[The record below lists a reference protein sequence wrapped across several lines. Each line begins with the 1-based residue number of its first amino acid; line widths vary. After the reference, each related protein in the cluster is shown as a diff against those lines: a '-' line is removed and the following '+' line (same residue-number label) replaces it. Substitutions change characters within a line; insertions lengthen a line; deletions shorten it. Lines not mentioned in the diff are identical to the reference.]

1 MSDNLDDLRR
11 LVADLST
18 APERARGEI
27 QQVVSKGA
35 LNIKGDWRDRVSG
48 LHRLKHL
55 RYAVDYDLLHDVDSI
70 GADIGYNRA
79 RVQAPLGNIE
89 EFGTA
94 NTPGHLDGQHALDT
108 EEPKFI
114 AALED
119 VAEGAV
125 LS

>member
-1 MSDNLDDLRR
+1 MTDDLGDLRK
-11 LVADLST
+11 LVADLSA

-35 LNIKGDWRDRVSG
+35 LNIKNDWRGRVSG

-55 RYAVDYDLLHDVDSI
+55 QYAVNYGLIHEVDSI
-70 GADIGYNRA
+70 GADIGYDRA

-94 NTPGHLDGQHALDT
+94 DAPGHLDGQHALDT
-108 EEPKFI
+108 EEPKFL
-114 AALED
+114 AALKD
-119 VAEGAV
+119 TAERSV
-125 LS
+125 LP